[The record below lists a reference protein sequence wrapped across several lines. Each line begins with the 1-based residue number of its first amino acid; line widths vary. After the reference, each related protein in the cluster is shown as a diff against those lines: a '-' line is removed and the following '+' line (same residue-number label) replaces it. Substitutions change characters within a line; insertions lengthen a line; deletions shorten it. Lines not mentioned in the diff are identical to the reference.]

1 MTPPH
6 HPLRRVCVRSAARA
20 DDVSRIVAAGA
31 LLAAL
36 RHEAPLEVSL
46 SAEAGD
52 QPPSESEWTRCFS
65 ACDAKK
71 MSVRCFLPAL
81 KQALEREANRRE
93 RTRQPRSWRRPA
105 AAQLVSLLAPRS

>member
-1 MTPPH
+1 MCART
-6 HPLRRVCVRSAARA
+6 AARA

-52 QPPSESEWTRCFS
+52 QAPSESEWDRILQ
-65 ACDAKK
+65 
-71 MSVRCFLPAL
+71 RI
-81 KQALEREANRRE
+81 
-93 RTRQPRSWRRPA
+93 
-105 AAQLVSLLAPRS
+105 

>member
-6 HPLRRVCVRSAARA
+6 HPLRRVCVRPAARA

-52 QPPSESEWTRCFS
+52 QAPSESEW
-65 ACDAKK
+65 DQ
-71 MSVRCFLPAL
+71 M
-81 KQALEREANRRE
+81 
-93 RTRQPRSWRRPA
+93 
-105 AAQLVSLLAPRS
+105 LLRI